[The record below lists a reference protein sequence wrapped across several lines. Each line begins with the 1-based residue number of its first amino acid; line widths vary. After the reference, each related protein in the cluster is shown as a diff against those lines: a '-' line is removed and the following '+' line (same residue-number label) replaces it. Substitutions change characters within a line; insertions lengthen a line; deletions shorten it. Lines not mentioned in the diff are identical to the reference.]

1 MTIELRRVQTA
12 EEGLAL
18 EAALFSA
25 SDPGVLVW
33 CPQTRGIVCPAALM
47 RKQGFNVGVEFE
59 GWPIIPRLTGGGA
72 VPQGP
77 GVLNLALS
85 YGVENGET
93 IDAAYAGLAAILRG
107 ALSGLGLELEA
118 GETPASF
125 CDGKWNLN
133 SHGKKIVGTAQRW
146 KARPEGG
153 FRVLAHAL
161 ILVEGDVQKDAQVLA
176 TLHRSLDLPTIDP
189 GTHETLR
196 SLKGTEMPDMT
207 EISER
212 LYRASWKWLRNRR
225 PGLAAA

>member
-1 MTIELRRVQTA
+1 MTTELHRVRTA

-18 EAALFSA
+18 EAALFAS

-33 CPQTRGIVCPAALM
+33 CPQTRGIVCPAALI
-47 RKQGFNVGVEFE
+47 RKQGCKVGVEFE

-85 YGVENGET
+85 YSVENGET
-93 IDAAYAGLAAILRG
+93 IDAAYASLTAILRG
-107 ALSGLGLELEA
+107 ALSGLELELEA
-118 GETPASF
+118 GKTPASF
-125 CDGKWNLN
+125 CDGRWNL
-133 SHGKKIVGTAQRW
+133 SCRGKKIVGTAQRW

-161 ILVEGDVQKDAQVLA
+161 ILVEGDVQKDAQVIA
-176 TLHRSLDLPTIDP
+176 TLHRSLGLPTVDP

-196 SLKGTEMPDMT
+196 SLKGKEMPGMA

-212 LYRASWKWLRNRR
+212 LYRASWKWLQNRR
-225 PGLAAA
+225 PALAAA